1 MATAL
6 RSVDHE
12 DQLSLVE
19 HLDELR
25 TRILV
30 SLFAFLVCFALAFW
44 QNDRVLEIINKPFI
58 KATSGQ
64 KARGA
69 LAKTRTFNR
78 SLGDYTRLSADF
90 ARAVAA
96 DEGTSAAVKRTA
108 AALERQGELLA
119 RDIPPATR
127 QPVTLGVAEPF
138 TSTFKVAAYAALLL
152 SLPIILWQMYAFV
165 LPAFSPHERRLALP
179 LMNMVP
185 VLFTAGVLFAYFVV
199 LPSAIK
205 VLQNFNSD
213 NFDILVQA
221 KDLYKFTILTC
232 IALGALFQYP
242 LGVIAL
248 VRLEILSV
256 TQLRENRRY
265 AVLVIAVLAMLLP
278 GTDPITLVLS
288 MIPLL
293 ILYEGSILVAAFL
306 DRRALKQAAAEEDS
320 DLILDEDDDD

>member
-6 RSVDHE
+6 RGVNHD

-30 SLFAFLVCFALAFW
+30 SLFAFLICFAVAFW
-44 QNDRVLEIINKPFI
+44 QNDRVLEIANRPFI

-64 KARGA
+64 KAGGA
-69 LAKTRTFNR
+69 LAKTQTYNRLLGKFASQTATF
-78 SLGDYTRLSADF
+78 A
-90 ARAVAA
+90 AAVAA
-96 DEGTSAAVKRTA
+96 DRGASPALKQSA
-108 AALERQGELLA
+108 AALKKQGELLA
-119 RDIPPATR
+119 RNIPPAER

-138 TSTFKVAAYAALLL
+138 TSTFKIAAYAALLI
-152 SLPIILWQMYAFV
+152 SLPIILWQLYAFI
-165 LPAFSPHERRLALP
+165 LPAFSPTERRVALP
-179 LMNMVP
+179 LMSMVP
-185 VLFTAGVLFAYFVV
+185 FLFTAGVLFAYFVV

-221 KDLYKFTILTC
+221 KDLYRFTILTC

-242 LGVIAL
+242 LGVIGL
-248 VRLEILSV
+248 VRMEILTV
-256 TQLRENRRY
+256 AQLRANRRY

-278 GTDPITLVLS
+278 GTDPITLLLS

-293 ILYEGSILVAAFL
+293 FLYEASILVAALL
-306 DRRALKQAAAEEDS
+306 DRRARKHADDDEP
-320 DLILDEDDDD
+320 DLLSDED

>member
-1 MATAL
+1 VATAL
-6 RSVDHE
+6 RGVSHD

-30 SLFAFLVCFALAFW
+30 SVVAFVVCFAFCFW
-44 QNDRVLEIINKPFI
+44 QNDAILKIVNRPFV

-64 KARGA
+64 KAGGA
-69 LAKTRTFNR
+69 LAKTQTYNR
-78 SLGDYTRLSADF
+78 LVEKYAKATSAF
-90 ARAVAA
+90 AKSVAA
-96 DEGTSAAVKRTA
+96 DSGSSDLTKSTA
-108 AALERQGELLA
+108 ATLAKQGNLLA
-119 RDIPPATR
+119 KNIPPATR

-152 SLPIILWQMYAFV
+152 SLPIILWQLYAFV
-165 LPAFSPHERRLALP
+165 LPAFSPREKQVALP
-179 LMNMVP
+179 LMCMVP
-185 VLFTAGVLFAYFVV
+185 FLFIAGVLMAYFIV

-242 LGVIAL
+242 LGVIGL
-248 VRLEILSV
+248 VQMDVLSV
-256 TQLRENRRY
+256 KQLRDNRRY
-265 AVLVIAVLAMLLP
+265 AILVISILAMLLP
-278 GTDPITLVLS
+278 GTDPITLILS

-293 ILYEGSILVAAFL
+293 VLYEGSIVVAAVL
-306 DRRALKQAAAEEDS
+306 GRRSRKSAESEDEPATLS
-320 DLILDEDDDD
+320 DDDD

>member
-1 MATAL
+1 MAAAL
-6 RSVDHE
+6 RGVKHE

-30 SLFAFLVCFALAFW
+30 SLFAFLICFAVAFW
-44 QNDRVLEIINKPFI
+44 QNDRVLDIVNRPFI

-64 KARGA
+64 KAGGA
-69 LAKTRTFNR
+69 LAKTQTYNR
-78 SLGDYTRLSADF
+78 LLGKFATQTSDF
-90 ARAVAA
+90 AAAVAA
-96 DEGTSAAVKRTA
+96 DEGASDALKRTA
-108 AALERQGELLA
+108 AALREQGALLA
-119 RDIPPATR
+119 RNIPPATR

-138 TSTFKVAAYAALLL
+138 TSTFKVAAYAGLLV
-152 SLPIILWQMYAFV
+152 SLPLILFQLYAFV
-165 LPAFSPHERRLALP
+165 LPAFSPREREVALP
-179 LMNMVP
+179 LLAMVP
-185 VLFTAGVLFAYFVV
+185 FLFIAGVLFAYFVV

-242 LGVIAL
+242 LGVIGL
-248 VRLEILSV
+248 VRMEILSV
-256 TQLRENRRY
+256 AQLRANRRY

-278 GTDPITLVLS
+278 GTDPITLFLS

-293 ILYEGSILVAAFL
+293 VLYEASILVAALL
-306 DRRALKQAAAEEDS
+306 DRRARKRDPDADEA
-320 DLILDEDDDD
+320 DLLSDED

>member
-6 RSVDHE
+6 KGVNHE

-25 TRILV
+25 TRILI
-30 SLFAFLVCFALAFW
+30 SAFAFLICFAICFW
-44 QNDRVLEIINKPFI
+44 QNDAILRIVNKPFI
-58 KATSGQ
+58 NATSGQ
-64 KARGA
+64 KQGGA
-69 LAKTRTFNR
+69 LAKTQTYNR
-78 SLGDYTRLSADF
+78 LQGKL
-90 ARAVAA
+90 ARATAAFAQSVASEA
-96 DEGTSAAVKRTA
+96 GASAALKTQA
-108 AALERQGELLA
+108 ASLSKQAELLA
-119 RDIPPATR
+119 RNIPPATR

-138 TSTFKVAAYAALLL
+138 TATFKVAAYAALLL
-152 SLPIILWQMYAFV
+152 SLPIILLQLYAFV
-165 LPAFSPHERRLALP
+165 LPAFSPRERQVALP
-179 LMNMVP
+179 LMAMVP
-185 VLFTAGVLFAYFVV
+185 FLFIAGVLMAYFIV

-248 VRLEILSV
+248 VQMDILSV
-256 TQLRENRRY
+256 AQLRANRRY

-278 GTDPITLVLS
+278 GTDPITLILS

-293 ILYEGSILVAAFL
+293 FLYEASILVAALL
-306 DRRALKQAAAEEDS
+306 DRRARKRE
-320 DLILDEDDDD
+320 DEDDELDLLSDED